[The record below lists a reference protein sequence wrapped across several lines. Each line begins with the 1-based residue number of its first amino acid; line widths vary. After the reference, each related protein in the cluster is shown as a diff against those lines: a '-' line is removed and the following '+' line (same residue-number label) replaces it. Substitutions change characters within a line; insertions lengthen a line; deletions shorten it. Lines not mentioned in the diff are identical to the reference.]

1 MAPSDD
7 DLYKR
12 ALAEGWKTPRPTDGD
27 PKREP
32 GPYNVHRY
40 LFAGT
45 AAGVGTTGARLP
57 TLFGGGEPSAV
68 KSTSC

>member
-45 AAGVGTTGARLP
+45 
-57 TLFGGGEPSAV
+57 
-68 KSTSC
+68 